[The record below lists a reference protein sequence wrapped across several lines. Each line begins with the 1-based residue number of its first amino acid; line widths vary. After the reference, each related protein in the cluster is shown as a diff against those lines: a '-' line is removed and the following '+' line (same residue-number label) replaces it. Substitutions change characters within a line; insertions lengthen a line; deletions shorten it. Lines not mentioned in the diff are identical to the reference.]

1 MFMAFNA
8 SLTYH
13 EQNNSSRDH
22 SFHQE
27 PVADPITV
35 VGAATV
41 TPQRTVKKELS
52 GYSSSPASTPAG
64 RNSKAGWYAEH
75 DKFVHISQ
83 TGGAGI
89 LLIGDSIIN
98 GLSRYHNVWSKY
110 FGPLRALNFG
120 IGGDRTQ
127 HVLWRVENGEIPMNL
142 HICVI
147 HCGTNNIDRDTPSDI
162 ADGITSIVSVFQT
175 AKPNAKIIITGLLP
189 RDLVPGYRR
198 QSIRSVNKKLK
209 RWCQSP
215 SQRNVYFLKP
225 ENDWVMPDGTLNTQ
239 LFYTDHLH
247 LVEPGNEKFAK
258 SIYDMIMK
266 LMQGVKID
274 YELSSDEDVE
284 MKDEVHRIQNTIIRI
299 FLRKTFY
306 LLCSCLFGSSFFYD

>member
-1 MFMAFNA
+1 M
-8 SLTYH
+8 
-13 EQNNSSRDH
+13 
-22 SFHQE
+22 
-27 PVADPITV
+27 
-35 VGAATV
+35 V
-41 TPQRTVKKELS
+41 TPQRTVKKDLS
-52 GYSSSPASTPAG
+52 GYTSSPASTPVG
-64 RNSKAGWYAEH
+64 RNTKPGWYAEH
-75 DKFVHISQ
+75 EKFVHIAQ

-89 LLIGDSIIN
+89 LLIGDSLIN
-98 GLSRYHNVWSKY
+98 GLSRYANVWSTF

-162 ADGITSIVSVFQT
+162 TDGITSIVSVFQT

-189 RDLVPGYRR
+189 RDLEPGYRR

-225 ENDWVMPDGTLNTQ
+225 DNDWVMPDGMLRTELY
-239 LFYTDHLH
+239 YTDHLH
-247 LVEPGNEKFAK
+247 LGEKGNEKFAK

-274 YELSSDEDVE
+274 YILSSDEDIE
-284 MKDEVHRIQNTIIRI
+284 NEVHLHSYRHVYLMPCI
-299 FLRKTFY
+299 FYFPFSFSSQKCISPSPSYCHFVPLFRTSLF
-306 LLCSCLFGSSFFYD
+306 LLVN